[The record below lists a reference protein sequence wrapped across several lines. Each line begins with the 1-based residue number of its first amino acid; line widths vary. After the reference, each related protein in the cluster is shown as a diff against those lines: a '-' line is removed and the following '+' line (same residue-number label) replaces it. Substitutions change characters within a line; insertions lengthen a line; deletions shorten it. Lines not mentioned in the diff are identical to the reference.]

1 MRLIDNAGKEF
12 HRLWSIRVG
21 LFFFALT
28 GFLAGL
34 AAFGE
39 ILNPFLYMG
48 LSVVGYGLMGAMR
61 LLKQAPAV
69 PNEPS
74 TELPEARA

>member
-1 MRLIDNAGKEF
+1 MTLIPDWKVEF
-12 HRLWSIRVG
+12 HRLWSLRVG

-48 LSVVGYGLMGAMR
+48 LSVFGYGLMGAMR

-69 PNEPS
+69 PTEPS
-74 TELPEARA
+74 TELPEAKV